1 MSIVSVIVV
10 LLCGLAALFVARSIV
25 AEADA
30 HRQGLPDRWFTPVCP
45 ECGSPL
51 NASTVYCVGE
61 HHHQRIANVWIL
73 ATTVLVFVAMALVVP
88 DWWLLPAYLWF
99 GTFSVLLTVTDL
111 DTKLIPNRILGPA
124 TVGGLV
130 LLTMGSLLARDGS
143 ALLWALGGGA
153 GYFLV
158 MLALALLARGALGFG
173 DVKLA
178 FFLGIFTGYLGWG
191 HVVLAAV
198 WAVLLGGLISL
209 VLLVTRLKSRKD
221 AIPFGPFMTSAGM
234 LAVVFGDAFI
244 SWYTR

>member
-1 MSIVSVIVV
+1 MSIVSVFVV
-10 LLCGLAALFVARSIV
+10 ILVGLAALFAARSVV

-30 HRQGLPDRWFTPVCP
+30 HRQGLPDRWLAPVCP

-51 NASTVYCVGE
+51 NASLLYCVTT
-61 HHHQRIANVWIL
+61 HHRQRVANIWIL
-73 ATTVLVFVAMALVVP
+73 ASTVVVFVALAVAVP

-99 GTFSVLLTVTDL
+99 GVFSILLTVTDL

-124 TVGGLV
+124 TVGGLM
-130 LLTMGSLLARDGS
+130 LLTVGSLLARDAS
-143 ALLWALGGGA
+143 ALLWALGGGV

-158 MLALALLARGALGFG
+158 MFALALLARGALGFG

-178 FFLGIFTGYLGWG
+178 FFLGVFTGYLGWG

-209 VLLVTRLKSRKD
+209 ILLVTRIKGRKD
-221 AIPFGPFMTSAGM
+221 AIPFGPFMTSAGI
-234 LAVVFGDAFI
+234 LAVVFGDAFV